1 MATEK
6 TATEQDDGEDATG
19 STGGTAVAR
28 REGDAVKP
36 SRVGAKTTRA
46 RDGEGPGGL
55 ESSTGSTSIA
65 DTVVTKVVGLAAR
78 EVPGVYDL
86 GGGAA
91 RTIGTLTHMVGLGD
105 QNSQGVS
112 VEVGETEAA
121 ADLTVVIEYGESI
134 PKVAQLIRERVVARV
149 EGITGLKVTEV
160 NIEVNDL
167 HFPGDD
173 EQDDEQPRV
182 Q

>member
-1 MATEK
+1 MPPDKAPAKTDDNDEAAKAAKAPSKAGAEEESPKPSRGGTK
-6 TATEQDDGEDATG
+6 TAAHDGDAPSGLESNTG
-19 STGGTAVAR
+19 STI
-28 REGDAVKP
+28 
-36 SRVGAKTTRA
+36 
-46 RDGEGPGGL
+46 
-55 ESSTGSTSIA
+55 IA
-65 DTVVTKVVGLAAR
+65 DSVVAKVVGLAAR
-78 EVPGVYDL
+78 EVPGVHDL
-86 GGGAA
+86 GGGATRA
-91 RTIGTLTHMVGLGD
+91 VGAITQMVGIGD
-105 QNSQGVS
+105 PNSQGVS

-134 PKVAQLIRERVVARV
+134 PKVAQLVRERVIARV

-173 EQDDEQPRV
+173 EKAADEPRP

>member
-1 MATEK
+1 
-6 TATEQDDGEDATG
+6 
-19 STGGTAVAR
+19 
-28 REGDAVKP
+28 
-36 SRVGAKTTRA
+36 
-46 RDGEGPGGL
+46 L
-55 ESSTGSTSIA
+55 ESSAGSTSIA
-65 DTVVTKVVGLAAR
+65 DAVVTKVVGLAAR
-78 EVPGVYDL
+78 EVPGVHDL

-91 RTIGTLTHMVGLGD
+91 RAVGTLTQMVGLGD

-134 PKVAQLIRERVVARV
+134 PKVAQQIRERVIARV

-173 EQDDEQPRV
+173 EQEDEQPRV

>member
-1 MATEK
+1 MAQE
-6 TATEQDDGEDATG
+6 ATTQQQGGEQKAPEQ
-19 STGGTAVAR
+19 GGAALTR
-28 REGDAVKP
+28 RGQ
-36 SRVGAKTTRA
+36 
-46 RDGEGPGGL
+46 GPGGL
-55 ESSTGSTSIA
+55 QTSKGATTIA

-78 EVPGVYDL
+78 EVPGVHNL
-86 GGGAA
+86 GGGTA
-91 RTIGTLTHMVGLGD
+91 RAVGALSQKVGMSES
-105 QNSQGVS
+105 NTQGVS

-134 PKVAQLIRERVVARV
+134 PKVAQQVRERVTQRV
-149 EGITGLKVTEV
+149 EGITGLKITEV

-173 EQDDEQPRV
+173 EEDEQPSRV

>member
-1 MATEK
+1 MAQPAPGTQQGS
-6 TATEQDDGEDATG
+6 EQKAAEQSGGGSLTRRGQEPAGLQTSRG
-19 STGGTAVAR
+19 STT
-28 REGDAVKP
+28 
-36 SRVGAKTTRA
+36 
-46 RDGEGPGGL
+46 
-55 ESSTGSTSIA
+55 IA

-78 EVPGVYDL
+78 EVPGVHNL

-91 RTIGTLTHMVGLGD
+91 RAVGALTQKVGVGD
-105 QNSQGVS
+105 ANTQGVS
-112 VEVGETEAA
+112 VEVGDTEAA
-121 ADLTVVIEYGESI
+121 ADLVVVVEYGESI
-134 PKVAQLIRERVVARV
+134 PKVAQQIRERVTQRV

-173 EQDDEQPRV
+173 EEDNQPSRV

>member
-1 MATEK
+1 MAPDK
-6 TATEQDDGEDATG
+6 TATEEDDGEDTTG
-19 STGGTAVAR
+19 AAVGTAVAKR
-28 REGDAVKP
+28 AGDAAKP
-36 SRVGAKTTRA
+36 SRVDAKMRA
-46 RDGEGPGGL
+46 RDDEGPGGL

-65 DTVVTKVVGLAAR
+65 NAVVTKVVGLAAR

-91 RTIGTLTHMVGLGD
+91 RAVGALTQMVGLGD

-134 PKVAQLIRERVVARV
+134 PKVAQLIRERVIARV

-173 EQDDEQPRV
+173 EREDEKPRV